1 MKPVLPLALCAAVLA
16 CGAYAQAPAKAPAGS
31 TAQCNDGSYSNAP
44 RRSEACRRHRGVKTW
59 LGSASE
65 AVQTQS
71 PAVTDTQVAPS
82 TTGPS
87 RAPGTPENPRGPAK
101 PAPRTLSEP
110 NK

>member
-1 MKPVLPLALCAAVLA
+1 MKPFLPTALCAAVLS
-16 CGAYAQAPAKAPAGS
+16 CGAYGQAPAKAPAGS
-31 TAQCNDGSYSNAP
+31 AAQCNDGSYSNAP
-44 RRSEACRRHRGVKTW
+44 RRSEACRQHRGVKNW

-65 AVQTQS
+65 AVQAQS

-101 PAPRTLSEP
+101 PAPRSLSEP
-110 NK
+110 SK